1 MKFIIGFLLLFA
13 GLKAIGSV
21 PYRFSESPWISESVA
36 DEGKYHMPGMKAKPK
51 KYWSCVGVIPVD
63 SRNSVDETDEMSGL
77 QYHLLCQS
85 LAGLTNRAVEKGKSE
100 IAVWLCDHGGKTSYK
115 LSRQALEDM
124 GIHEQGM
131 QNGLELACNEY
142 SSVDGVKV
150 QLKGMFDGYV
160 LTDVKNN
167 PESGVVASV
176 ASHVYNSI
184 IVDIRDKEYFEKA
197 GYKMKYDATRKTTV
211 DAWREFR
218 NKCSKK
224 ALVIMPVQTG
234 ELREFAIKNNLFVLN
249 LNKELGDAEAGQN
262 ISLLEEV
269 LAWLEPNA
277 PVYGWEQGV
286 SEDQFVARVSKSG
299 HPMIPCDWSYNHSL
313 LSLLYEKGREQ
324 VLPRIF
330 DPRSIDFKK
339 KKNFVSFFLSDGDN
353 IQWMMQDFASRYY
366 DVPEAEDVKMTF
378 GLPVATLAMMAP
390 VQFNNL
396 MGLQKQN
403 CSLMEMLGGGYYY
416 VDTYSQDNNRKTN
429 LRVAAKR
436 LAVSMRQYQIKLLG
450 IMAMD
455 VKSEAAKEAYQV
467 YVDANDQLEGIIVL
481 QYSPYAG
488 GEGEVFWVTNK
499 AGYDIPVITVKY
511 SLWDRIHE
519 REGSPDF
526 IASKLKEEAQ
536 EESFSVVCVH
546 AWSRF
551 EGDTYGASAAKR
563 CAERLD
569 DRFEAVNMQELVWRL
584 RMSRRPEQTLN
595 YLNKIY

>member
-63 SRNSVDETDEMSGL
+63 SRNSVDETDEMRGL

-224 ALVIMPVQTG
+224 AL
-234 ELREFAIKNNLFVLN
+234 
-249 LNKELGDAEAGQN
+249 
-262 ISLLEEV
+262 S
-269 LAWLEPNA
+269 
-277 PVYGWEQGV
+277 
-286 SEDQFVARVSKSG
+286 
-299 HPMIPCDWSYNHSL
+299 
-313 LSLLYEKGREQ
+313 
-324 VLPRIF
+324 
-330 DPRSIDFKK
+330 
-339 KKNFVSFFLSDGDN
+339 
-353 IQWMMQDFASRYY
+353 
-366 DVPEAEDVKMTF
+366 
-378 GLPVATLAMMAP
+378 
-390 VQFNNL
+390 
-396 MGLQKQN
+396 
-403 CSLMEMLGGGYYY
+403 
-416 VDTYSQDNNRKTN
+416 
-429 LRVAAKR
+429 
-436 LAVSMRQYQIKLLG
+436 
-450 IMAMD
+450 
-455 VKSEAAKEAYQV
+455 
-467 YVDANDQLEGIIVL
+467 
-481 QYSPYAG
+481 
-488 GEGEVFWVTNK
+488 
-499 AGYDIPVITVKY
+499 
-511 SLWDRIHE
+511 
-519 REGSPDF
+519 
-526 IASKLKEEAQ
+526 
-536 EESFSVVCVH
+536 
-546 AWSRF
+546 
-551 EGDTYGASAAKR
+551 
-563 CAERLD
+563 
-569 DRFEAVNMQELVWRL
+569 
-584 RMSRRPEQTLN
+584 
-595 YLNKIY
+595 

>member
-36 DEGKYHMPGMKAKPK
+36 DEGKYHMPGMKTKPK

-63 SRNSVDETDEMSGL
+63 SRNSVDETDKMRGL

-167 PESGVVASV
+167 PVSGVVASV

-218 NKCSKK
+218 NKCSKR

-249 LNKELGDAEAGQN
+249 LNKELGDAGAGQN

-416 VDTYSQDNNRKTN
+416 VDTYSQDHNRKTN

-467 YVDANDQLEGIIVL
+467 YVDANDQLEGIVVL

-563 CAERLD
+563 CVERLD
-569 DRFEAVNMQELVWRL
+569 DRFEAINMQELVWRL
-584 RMSRRPEQTLN
+584 RMSRRPEQTLD